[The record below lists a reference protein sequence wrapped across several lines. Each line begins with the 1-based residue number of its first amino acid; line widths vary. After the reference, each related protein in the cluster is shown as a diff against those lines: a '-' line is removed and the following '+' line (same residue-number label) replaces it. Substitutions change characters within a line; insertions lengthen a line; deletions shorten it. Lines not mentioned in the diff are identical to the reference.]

1 MENKCLAARIA
12 AFALAMQLSTADAQ
26 LVIRPPQPAAGSIVT
41 IEGMTA
47 CYGVGSGYSLELP
60 TDTSPDAVIKIFD
73 RGIVL
78 PAPLTCPAS
87 KRNRVVVGP
96 LESGNYRVEHYIV
109 GHPGGPPHLNETKSF
124 TVSDKRNA
132 AFPSDWLGLW
142 SDPANP
148 GWGVTL
154 DRHPA
159 SGHIFAAWYLHE
171 TMPGGGIRPIWLVAS
186 NMSIEGADDLPVIAR
201 TLNTKLT
208 GDLARGFSNRAF
220 FDSPTAPYTLA
231 QVDLIG
237 KIEIEFLTST
247 EARLTWQIT
256 SSNLFGASVQATTVG
271 VPRSGAT
278 RLVRFDY

>member
-1 MENKCLAARIA
+1 MNSASNRFSSLLVFLCVSSV
-12 AFALAMQLSTADAQ
+12 QAQ
-26 LVIRPPQPAAGSIVT
+26 LAIRPPQPAAGSVVT

-60 TDTSPDAVIKIFD
+60 SDTSSDAVIKIFD

-78 PAPLTCPAS
+78 PPPLSCPPS

-96 LESGNYRVEHYIV
+96 LESGMYRVEHYIV

-124 TVSDKRNA
+124 AVTGKRNVS
-132 AFPSDWLGLW
+132 FPSDWVGIW
-142 SDPANP
+142 WDPANP
-148 GWGVTL
+148 GWGVTI

-159 SGHIFAAWYLHE
+159 SGHVFAAWYLHE
-171 TMPGGGIRPIWLVAS
+171 TIPGGGTRPIWLVSS
-186 NMSIEGADDLPVIAR
+186 NMSIEGAAELPDIAR

-220 FDSPTAPYTLA
+220 FDNPSSPYSLER
-231 QVDLIG
+231 VDVIG

-256 SSNLFGASVQATTVG
+256 TSNLFGTDIQAPTAA
-271 VPRSGAT
+271 VPRTGTA
-278 RLVRFDY
+278 RLVRVDY